1 MLAIERTTLVLMLV
15 LLALPLNAQQRERTR
30 RDPFKE
36 WDKNADGFLSLEEF
50 PKQLGER
57 LFNRIDADKDGR
69 ISRKE
74 DDTFRARN
82 GRSNPRNQKPS
93 RLPAGIKL
101 QRDVVYATVGD
112 RKLVLDLYLPEKVSK
127 PLPIVVWIH
136 GGGWRSG
143 SKDGASAR
151 LGPLLSKGYAGASI
165 GYRLSGE
172 AIFPAAIADCKGAIR
187 YLRANAEKLG
197 VDPDRIGVW
206 GSSAGG
212 HLVSLLGTSGDERKW
227 DQHRTHANVSARVQA
242 VCNWFGP
249 SDFLRMNDFP
259 GRIDHDAARSP
270 ESLFIGGPIQENK
283 EKVAAAN
290 PITYATA
297 DDPPF
302 LHMHGDNDQAVPFN
316 QSELLHAALKAK
328 GVKTELYRVRNGGH
342 GFGGAT
348 KDSREQLSDRVVKF
362 FDQHLK
368 QK

>member
-1 MLAIERTTLVLMLV
+1 MLAMQRTTLVLMLV
-15 LLALPLNAQQRERTR
+15 LLSLPLNAQQRERTR

-57 LFNRIDADKDGR
+57 LFKRIDADKDGR

-74 DDTFRARN
+74 DDTFRANNR
-82 GRSNPRNQKPS
+82 RSNSRNQKPT
-93 RLPAGIKL
+93 RLPAGIKV
-101 QRDVVYATVGD
+101 QRDVVYATVED

-127 PLPIVVWIH
+127 PIPIVVWIH

-143 SKDGASAR
+143 SKDGAGAR

-197 VDPDRIGVW
+197 VAPDRIGVW

-227 DQHRTHANVSARVQA
+227 DQHR
-242 VCNWFGP
+242 
-249 SDFLRMNDFP
+249 
-259 GRIDHDAARSP
+259 I
-270 ESLFIGGPIQENK
+270 
-283 EKVAAAN
+283 
-290 PITYATA
+290 
-297 DDPPF
+297 
-302 LHMHGDNDQAVPFN
+302 
-316 QSELLHAALKAK
+316 SE
-328 GVKTELYRVRNGGH
+328 T
-342 GFGGAT
+342 
-348 KDSREQLSDRVVKF
+348 D
-362 FDQHLK
+362 
-368 QK
+368 